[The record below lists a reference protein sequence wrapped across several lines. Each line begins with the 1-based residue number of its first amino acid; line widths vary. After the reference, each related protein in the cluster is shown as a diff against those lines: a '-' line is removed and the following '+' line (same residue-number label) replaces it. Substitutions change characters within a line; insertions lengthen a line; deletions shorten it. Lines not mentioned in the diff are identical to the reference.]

1 MCVEFWWL
9 RKPWHHFHN
18 YQTIRR
24 PLVSPRWV
32 LKKTISNRIEKVHQR
47 IKVITRNNCVLI
59 RADPHSKG
67 GHRGCSNR
75 ASDLPERRGQG
86 FSFNYYPS
94 AHCTLCLGSSWT
106 FNTCSVYPCTDYMA
120 VFISFWSIYSM
131 LGLFSCRKFTLSCFI
146 AACCCSFVLLAH
158 FVVFHVFIPTFLF
171 VKIVSFI
178 IFNMAHL
185 SSSYLLYSFFFSSGF
200 WALMI
205 PTGSIKVWSHFNFS
219 FEISGWNSIRNFMW
233 FSDAAL

>member
-9 RKPWHHFHN
+9 RTLWHHFHT

-75 ASDLPERRGQG
+75 ASDLPQRRGQG
-86 FSFNYYPS
+86 FSFNYHPS

-106 FNTCSVYPCTDYMA
+106 FNTCMHRLHGCIYQLLIYIFIFHAWFVFLQEIHSILLHRSLLLFFCT
-120 VFISFWSIYSM
+120 
-131 LGLFSCRKFTLSCFI
+131 FSSLRCVSC
-146 AACCCSFVLLAH
+146 
-158 FVVFHVFIPTFLF
+158 
-171 VKIVSFI
+171 
-178 IFNMAHL
+178 
-185 SSSYLLYSFFFSSGF
+185 LYS
-200 WALMI
+200 
-205 PTGSIKVWSHFNFS
+205 H
-219 FEISGWNSIRNFMW
+219 ISLCENC
-233 FSDAAL
+233 